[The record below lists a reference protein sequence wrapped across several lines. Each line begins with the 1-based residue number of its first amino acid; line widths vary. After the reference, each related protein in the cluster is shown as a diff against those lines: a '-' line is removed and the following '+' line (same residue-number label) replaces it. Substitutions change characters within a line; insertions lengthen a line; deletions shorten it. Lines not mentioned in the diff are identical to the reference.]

1 MDIKRHLYIASSF
14 FYITHI
20 SSKQLYGIYAF
31 QSVCFWSLK
40 PKEDDRLKQQVIRSN
55 NEIMIRGSYNF
66 FLGKTWDFVPTR
78 GGGRSDRI
86 SSFYQNLPIPNL
98 PCKWEKFVLVLVHIV
113 LLVLVFALLV
123 NT

>member
-1 MDIKRHLYIASSF
+1 MFLNTKWLVIA
-14 FYITHI
+14 II
-20 SSKQLYGIYAF
+20 RDVVRKKNGIMWEKF
-31 QSVCFWSLK
+31 
-40 PKEDDRLKQQVIRSN
+40 PKA
-55 NEIMIRGSYNF
+55 
-66 FLGKTWDFVPTR
+66 
-78 GGGRSDRI
+78 GGRSDRI